1 MIKNLKVLFVI
12 LLVVLSVPCMALD
25 CSKLSKAMNEAAY
38 AGDYVNHLMHPGM
51 PKPWTNPMY
60 MTMMNKIS
68 DAWKVIT
75 AEVCTIENKKEI
87 EKCQAVIESFKQLQ
101 GTYRDLGHQVQVSL
115 DDRIKFLEAHGSL

>member
-1 MIKNLKVLFVI
+1 
-12 LLVVLSVPCMALD
+12 MALD

-68 DAWKVIT
+68 DAWKVIS

-87 EKCQAVIESFKQLQ
+87 EKCQAVIDNFKSLQ